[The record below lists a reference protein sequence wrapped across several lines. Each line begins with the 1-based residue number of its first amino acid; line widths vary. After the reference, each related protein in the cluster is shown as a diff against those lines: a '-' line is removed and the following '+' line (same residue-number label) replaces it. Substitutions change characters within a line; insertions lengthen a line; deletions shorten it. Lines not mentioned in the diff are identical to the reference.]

1 MRRSYQ
7 YRKLERR
14 SRKPAELLLVPMIDI
29 FTVLVTFLLM
39 TAVFSR
45 TVILQ
50 LNLPPPQT
58 EFKEPPPGL
67 QLEVMVRRDQLLVA
81 DRNTGP
87 LHAVPNTAQGY
98 DYDGLAQYLKFV
110 KTKFPEKTDA
120 SILLE
125 PDTPYDTLVQVMDRV
140 RVFEVGEGAN
150 TVQAE
155 LFPDISIG
163 DAPAAEPGPQGA
175 APDGAPAAAPA
186 AAPGAAPQSAIP
198 GTPPGGTGPVQG
210 APTTRPAASPPAGG
224 AHS

>member
-7 YRKLERR
+7 YRKLERH

-50 LNLPPPQT
+50 LNLPAPQT

-67 QLEVMVRRDQLLVA
+67 QLEVMVRKDQLMVA

-87 LHAVPNTAQGY
+87 LHAVPNNATGPDFDA
-98 DYDGLAQYLKFV
+98 LTEYLKFV
-110 KTKFPEKTDA
+110 KTKFPEKTEA

-125 PDTPYDTLVQVMDRV
+125 PDTAYDTLVQVMDHV
-140 RVFEVGEGAN
+140 RVFEAGEGVN

-163 DAPAAEPGPQGA
+163 DAPEGA
-175 APDGAPAAAPA
+175 APGAPSAAGAPGAAAPVTIAVAPAAAP
-186 AAPGAAPQSAIP
+186 
-198 GTPPGGTGPVQG
+198 
-210 APTTRPAASPPAGG
+210 PPANGKG
-224 AHS
+224 VGK

>member
-7 YRKLERR
+7 YRKLERH

-50 LNLPPPQT
+50 LNLPAPQT

-67 QLEVMVRRDQLLVA
+67 QLEVMVRKDQLMVA

-87 LHAVPNTAQGY
+87 LHAVPNSATGP
-98 DYDGLAQYLKFV
+98 DFDGLTEYLKFV
-110 KTKFPEKTDA
+110 KTKFPEKTEA

-125 PDTPYDTLVQVMDRV
+125 PDTAYDTLVQVMDHV
-140 RVFEVGEGAN
+140 RVFEAGEGIN

-163 DAPAAEPGPQGA
+163 DAPEG
-175 APDGAPAAAPA
+175 
-186 AAPGAAPQSAIP
+186 AAPGAAPAAAAP
-198 GTPPGGTGPVQG
+198 ATPPV
-210 APTTRPAASPPAGG
+210 APAAAAPAPANGRG
-224 AHS
+224 VRQ

>member
-7 YRKLERR
+7 YRKLERH

-50 LNLPPPQT
+50 LNLPKSET

-67 QLEVMVRRDQLLVA
+67 QLEVMVRKDQLMVA

-87 LHAVPNTAQGY
+87 LHAVPNTPQGY
-98 DYDGLAQYLKFV
+98 DYEGLTEYLKFV
-110 KTKFPEKTDA
+110 KARFPDKTDA

-125 PDTPYDTLVQVMDRV
+125 PDTQYDTLVQVMDRV
-140 RVFEVGEGAN
+140 RVFEDGQGAN
-150 TVQAE
+150 VVQAE

-163 DAPAAEPGPQGA
+163 DAPAADEPGA
-175 APDGAPAAAPA
+175 APAASGPAVGAPASPAKPPPAPARAAAAPA
-186 AAPGAAPQSAIP
+186 
-198 GTPPGGTGPVQG
+198 
-210 APTTRPAASPPAGG
+210 RG

>member
-7 YRKLERR
+7 NRKLVRR
-14 SRKPAELLLVPMIDI
+14 ARKPAELLLVPMIDI

-50 LNLPPPQT
+50 LNLPPPNSAW
-58 EFKEPPPGL
+58 KEPPPGL
-67 QLEVMVRRDQLLVA
+67 QLEVMVRKDLLQVA

-87 LHAVPNTAQGY
+87 LATFPNTASGY
-98 DYDGLAQYLKFV
+98 DYDNLTEYLKRV
-110 KTKFPEKTDA
+110 KAKFPDKTDA

-125 PDTPYDTLVQVMDRV
+125 QDTPYDTLVQVMDHL
-140 RVFEVGEGAN
+140 RVFEVGQGIN

-163 DAPAAEPGPQGA
+163 DAPSTTE
-175 APDGAPAAAPA
+175 APAAPGTPVA
-186 AAPGAAPQSAIP
+186 AAPVPVAA
-198 GTPPGGTGPVQG
+198 GKGG
-210 APTTRPAASPPAGG
+210 
-224 AHS
+224 HS

>member
-7 YRKLERR
+7 YRKLERH

-50 LNLPPPQT
+50 LNLPAPQT

-67 QLEVMVRRDQLLVA
+67 QLEVMVRKDQLMVA

-87 LHAVPNTAQGY
+87 LHAVPNTAAGP
-98 DYDGLAQYLKFV
+98 DFDALTEYLKFV
-110 KTKFPEKTDA
+110 KTKFPEKTEA

-125 PDTPYDTLVQVMDRV
+125 PDTAYDTLVQVMDHV
-140 RVFEVGEGAN
+140 RVFEAGEGVN

-163 DAPAAEPGPQGA
+163 DAPEGA
-175 APDGAPAAAPA
+175 APGSAPAAAAPATTPVAPAAAPA
-186 AAPGAAPQSAIP
+186 
-198 GTPPGGTGPVQG
+198 
-210 APTTRPAASPPAGG
+210 PAASAPANDRGVRR
-224 AHS
+224 

>member
-7 YRKLERR
+7 IRKLERHA
-14 SRKPAELLLVPMIDI
+14 RKPAELLLVPMIDI

-50 LNLPPPQT
+50 LNLPASQT
-58 EFKEPPPGL
+58 EFREPPPGL
-67 QLEVMVRRDQLLVA
+67 QLEVMVRKDQLMVA

-87 LHAVPNTAQGY
+87 LHAVPNNAAGY
-98 DYDGLAQYLKFV
+98 DYDGLTEYLKFV
-110 KTKFPEKTDA
+110 KTKFPEKTEA

-125 PDTPYDTLVQVMDRV
+125 PDTPYDTLVQVMDHT
-140 RVFEVGEGAN
+140 RVFESGTGVN

-163 DAPAAEPGPQGA
+163 DAPSTTEE
-175 APDGAPAAAPA
+175 PAAAPA
-186 AAPGAAPQSAIP
+186 AQ
-198 GTPPGGTGPVQG
+198 Q
-210 APTTRPAASPPAGG
+210 PAAGSGRG

>member
-7 YRKLERR
+7 YRKLERHT
-14 SRKPAELLLVPMIDI
+14 RKPAELLLVPMIDI

-50 LNLPPPQT
+50 LNLPAPQT

-67 QLEVMVRRDQLLVA
+67 QLEVMVRKDQLMVA
-81 DRNTGP
+81 DRNSGP
-87 LHAVPNTAQGY
+87 LHAVPNTSSGY
-98 DYDGLAQYLKFV
+98 DFDALTEYLKFV
-110 KTKFPEKTDA
+110 KTKFPEKTEA

-125 PDTPYDTLVQVMDRV
+125 PDTAYDTLVQVMDHV
-140 RVFEVGEGAN
+140 RVFEAGQGVN

-163 DAPAAEPGPQGA
+163 DAPAPGAVPGSGTPVA
-175 APDGAPAAAPA
+175 AIPATTTAPATAAAPA
-186 AAPGAAPQSAIP
+186 PTSAR
-198 GTPPGGTGPVQG
+198 GPK
-210 APTTRPAASPPAGG
+210 P
-224 AHS
+224 

>member
-7 YRKLERR
+7 YRKLERH
-14 SRKPAELLLVPMIDI
+14 SRRPAELLLVPMIDI

-50 LNLPPPQT
+50 LNLPPPNTQ
-58 EFKEPPPGL
+58 FKEPPPGL
-67 QLEVMVRRDQLLVA
+67 QLEVMVRKDQLMVA
-81 DRNTGP
+81 DRNSGP
-87 LHAVPNTAQGY
+87 LHAVPNNAQGY
-98 DYDGLAQYLKFV
+98 DYDGLTEYLKFV
-110 KTKFPEKTDA
+110 KSKFPDKTEA

-125 PDTPYDTLVQVMDRV
+125 SDTPYDTLVQVMDRV
-140 RVFEVGEGAN
+140 RMFETGSGAN

-163 DAPAAEPGPQGA
+163 DAPAPDA
-175 APDGAPAAAPA
+175 ASVPAAAPA
-186 AAPGAAPQSAIP
+186 AGA
-198 GTPPGGTGPVQG
+198 GPP
-210 APTTRPAASPPAGG
+210 RAAPAGG

>member
-7 YRKLERR
+7 YRKLERH

-50 LNLPPPQT
+50 LNLPAPQT

-67 QLEVMVRRDQLLVA
+67 QLEVMVRKDQLMVA

-87 LHAVPNTAQGY
+87 LHAVPNIATGP
-98 DYDGLAQYLKFV
+98 DFDGLTEYLKFV
-110 KTKFPEKTDA
+110 KTKFPEKTEA

-125 PDTPYDTLVQVMDRV
+125 PDTAYDTLVQVMDHV
-140 RVFEVGEGAN
+140 RVFEAGEGIN

-163 DAPAAEPGPQGA
+163 DAPEGA
-175 APDGAPAAAPA
+175 APGSAPAAAAPATTPVAPA
-186 AAPGAAPQSAIP
+186 AAAP
-198 GTPPGGTGPVQG
+198 
-210 APTTRPAASPPAGG
+210 APANSRGVRQ
-224 AHS
+224 

>member
-7 YRKLERR
+7 TRKLARHN
-14 SRKPAELLLVPMIDI
+14 RKPAELLLVPMIDI

-50 LNLPPPQT
+50 INMPASQT

-67 QLEVMVRRDQLLVA
+67 QMEVMVRKNLLQVA

-87 LHAVPNTAQGY
+87 LATLPNNASGY
-98 DYDGLAQYLKFV
+98 DYDGLTEYLKRV
-110 KTKFPEKTDA
+110 KAKFPEKTDA
-120 SILLE
+120 TILLE
-125 PDTPYDTLVQVMDRV
+125 PDTPYDILVQVMDRV
-140 RVFEVGEGAN
+140 RVWEASQGLT

-163 DAPAAEPGPQGA
+163 DAPATDTPPVAE
-175 APDGAPAAAPA
+175 APAPAA
-186 AAPGAAPQSAIP
+186 
-198 GTPPGGTGPVQG
+198 
-210 APTTRPAASPPAGG
+210 PPAKR
-224 AHS
+224 